1 MAVYFLDSSALV
13 KRYLNEAGSS
23 WLSGLFAPNLNHD
36 FFIAIVASVEVISA
50 VTRRSRGGGISTTDA
65 IAVCTQ
71 FKSDLQLDYQI
82 VEITESVIDSAIVLA
97 ETHGLRGYDAIQ
109 LAAGCEVNKLCIANG
124 LPAITFVCADNMLN
138 AAALNEGLVV
148 ENPNNYP

>member
-13 KRYLNEAGSS
+13 KRYINEVGSS
-23 WLSGLFAPNLNHD
+23 WLSGLFAPNLNND
-36 FFIAIVASVEVISA
+36 FFVVIVASVEVISA
-50 VTRRSRGGGISTTDA
+50 VTRRSRGGGISITDV

-71 FKSDLQLDYQI
+71 FKGDLQSDYQV
-82 VEITESVIDSAIVLA
+82 VEITESLINSAIVLA

-109 LAAGCEVNKLCIANG
+109 LAAGCENKLCVANG